1 MLNYN
6 IDPII
11 DLNFLLQLKLLPG
24 LLEPS
29 SDVSDYSL
37 PLVLERMT
45 VHLYSVTSVMVG
57 PGVPLDLL
65 TSEADCPDCAGTE
78 LTINTIGDSG
88 YHFNIQGFRDD
99 NVFFITDHPEYT
111 IEQKMSQL
119 ESVLRDVGA
128 WMMKEA
134 RQVSLWLCVSV
145 FIVAIG
151 IGTMIIAIVK
161 RHRLAIEAAIYGS
174 IGSLKRLRKRG
185 SSRMR
190 QAETDQKQDNNNN
203 NSNNNNNNITTAT
216 EVAFFPRYSVVNK
229 SWREEKSR
237 KNKPCQKEKAP
248 SSNETEKTIVGTDE
262 KEKGVSKSHL
272 DKSVRGIKDN
282 VNSTKQSLYEIIST
296 MRFKTQQN
304 KESTLKKPDALQTS
318 FYFAGGNQSTGS
330 SKYDLTLAK
339 TLSKKVKY

>member
-1 MLNYN
+1 
-6 IDPII
+6 
-11 DLNFLLQLKLLPG
+11 
-24 LLEPS
+24 
-29 SDVSDYSL
+29 
-37 PLVLERMT
+37 
-45 VHLYSVTSVMVG
+45 
-57 PGVPLDLL
+57 
-65 TSEADCPDCAGTE
+65 
-78 LTINTIGDSG
+78 
-88 YHFNIQGFRDD
+88 
-99 NVFFITDHPEYT
+99 
-111 IEQKMSQL
+111 MSQI

-134 RQVSLWLCVSV
+134 RTVSLWLCVSV

-185 SSRMR
+185 SSRNR
-190 QAETDQKQDNNNN
+190 TVEENRGEDSNN
-203 NSNNNNNNITTAT
+203 NSSNNNNNNNITTAT

-229 SWREEKSR
+229 SWREEKG
-237 KNKPCQKEKAP
+237 KKKKKEKIQ
-248 SSNETEKTIVGTDE
+248 SSNETVKKDVGTQE
-262 KEKGVSKSHL
+262 KEKEVSKSHL
-272 DKSVRGIKDN
+272 DKSVRVNKEN

-304 KESTLKKPDALQTS
+304 KESTLKTPGPLQTS

-339 TLSKKVKY
+339 TLSKKVKVCIVI